1 MRGIRATLFA
11 SLALA
16 GLSNA
21 VADAILPP
29 PGAAG
34 LERSLARYAAT
45 RTDSFSVQVYDETTG
60 RTYSYRRSALYD
72 NASIVKVNI
81 LESVLWRAQ
90 LAHRWLSPWEQQ
102 QAVAMIRHSDNDA
115 ATRLWNSVGGSR
127 GVAAYDRALG
137 LQQTNFDPA
146 GHWGL
151 TVSTVGDQI
160 ALVRAV
166 VTGRGPLYLRSR
178 AYVTTQMQHVELDQ
192 RWGISAGVPPTGTM
206 HIKNGW
212 LPRSTHGWRVNS
224 IGRVHSSGR
233 TYDIAVLSTDNG
245 TMGYGVASIE
255 GVSRLVFKALA
266 PAPAPTPVP
275 SRLPS
280 PSPSPSPVPAPSA
293 KATASAA
300 TTPGVTPTPSALG

>member
-1 MRGIRATLFA
+1 MRGIRAA
-11 SLALA
+11 LAAAVPLA
-16 GLSNA
+16 GLSIA
-21 VADAILPP
+21 VAGAILPP

-34 LERSLARYAAT
+34 LERGLARFAAT
-45 RTDSFSVQVYDETTG
+45 RSDSFSVEVYDETTG
-60 RTYSYRRSALYD
+60 RSYSYRPSARYD

-90 LAHRWLSPWEQQ
+90 RSHRWLSPWEQL

-127 GVAAYDRALG
+127 GVAAYDRAVG
-137 LQQTNFDPA
+137 LQHTSFDPY

-151 TVSTVGDQI
+151 TVSSVGDQI

-166 VTGRGPLYLRSR
+166 VTGPGPLFLRSR

-192 RWGISAGVPPTGTM
+192 RWGISAGVPTTGTI

-233 TYDIAVLSTDNG
+233 TYDIAVLSTDNS
-245 TMGYGVASIE
+245 TMGYGVATIE

-266 PAPAPTPVP
+266 PAPVPAP
-275 SRLPS
+275 SRSPS
-280 PSPSPSPVPAPSA
+280 PSPSPSARP
-293 KATASAA
+293 TA
-300 TTPGVTPTPSALG
+300 TTAPTTGVTPTPTAIS